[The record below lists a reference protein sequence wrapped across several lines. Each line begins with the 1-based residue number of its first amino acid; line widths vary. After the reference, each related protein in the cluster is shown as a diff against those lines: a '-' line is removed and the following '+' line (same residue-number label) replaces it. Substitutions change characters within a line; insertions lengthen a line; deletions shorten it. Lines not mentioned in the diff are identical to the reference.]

1 MAITTNNN
9 NEIGGKITQALGAG
23 SGVDIHNL
31 ATTLAETETM
41 PRINKVTEKK
51 AESTVAISG
60 YGVLKSSVSSLKTSF
75 EALKNKDTLLTKTI
89 KTNHE
94 DRIDAVIT
102 SQGDAP
108 SGIYQIRVTQLARPQ
123 ANELK
128 DNGSSFTALNQSLS
142 GSNFTI
148 TIKVPRT
155 AGSGTD
161 VVVTDHTPQGIID
174 AVNSISSTTGVT
186 ARAFNPASSGT
197 TFSIL
202 LEGSEGSDKTFEFS
216 STLTGGDAI
225 TGGTWN
231 DKTRDAQDLI
241 VEMNG
246 RADVRRQTN
255 SPTDLIPGVQT
266 TFMRYG
272 PTTDINLVISED
284 TSALDAKLNSMVE
297 AYNQFIT
304 LSDYLTGE
312 KDEDDELAGS
322 LGAEK
327 GTVNLIKSRIRGIIG
342 QTSESASN
350 GVSTL
355 RDLGIQTKLGGQI
368 SLNATTYATV
378 VRDKFSDVR
387 TMLTADLIDQDK
399 SDTRDH
405 GLALDITTVLDN
417 ITNDQGTI
425 TTKETNVTADVAR
438 YEEELIDLQER
449 LETIKQRYLR
459 QFVAMES
466 LVQRN
471 KSTGEYLT
479 GQFKAMENM
488 YSSK

>member
-1 MAITTNNN
+1 MAISTDNSD
-9 NEIGGKITQALGAG
+9 IGGKITRALNAG
-23 SGVDIHNL
+23 SGVDVHDL
-31 ATTLAETETM
+31 AKTLAETETM
-41 PRINKVTEKK
+41 PRINSITEKK

-60 YGVLKSSVSSLKTSF
+60 FGVLKSSVSSLKSSF
-75 EALKNKDTLLTKTI
+75 EALKNKDSLLTKTI

-94 DRIDAVIT
+94 DRVDAVIT

-108 SGIYQIRVTQLARPQ
+108 TGTYQIKVTQLARPQ

-128 DNGSSFTALNQSLS
+128 DNGNSFTALNQSLA

-155 AGSGTD
+155 AASGTD

-174 AVNSISSTTGVT
+174 AVNSITSTTGVT

-202 LEGSEGSDKTFEFS
+202 LEGSNGSDKTFEFS

-231 DKTRDAQDLI
+231 DKTRNATDLI

-246 RADVRRQTN
+246 RADIRRRTN

-266 TFMRYG
+266 TFKRWG

-284 TSALDAKLNSMVE
+284 TSALETKLNSMVE
-297 AYNQFIT
+297 SYNSFVQ
-304 LSDYLTGE
+304 LSDYLIGE
-312 KDEDDELAGS
+312 KNEDDELAGS
-322 LGAEK
+322 LGSEK
-327 GTVNLIKSRIRGIIG
+327 GTVNLIKNRIRSVLG
-342 QTSESASN
+342 QTSATASN

-355 RDLGIQTKLGGQI
+355 RDLGIQTNLGGEI
-368 SLNATTYATV
+368 SLNATTYAAV
-378 VRDKFSDVR
+378 VADKFSDVR
-387 TMLTADLIDQDK
+387 TMLTADMNDQDK
-399 SDTRDH
+399 SDTRAH

-425 TTKETNVTADVAR
+425 KAKETNTTSEVAR
-438 YEEELIDLQER
+438 YESQLVDLQER
-449 LETIKQRYLR
+449 LETVKQRYLR
-459 QFVAMES
+459 QFVAMET

>member
-1 MAITTNNN
+1 MAISTDNSD
-9 NEIGGKITQALGAG
+9 IGGKITRALNAG
-23 SGVDIHNL
+23 SGVDVHDL
-31 ATTLAETETM
+31 AKTLAETETM
-41 PRINKVTEKK
+41 PRINSITEKK

-60 YGVLKSSVSSLKTSF
+60 FGVLKSSVSSLKSSF
-75 EALKNKDTLLTKTI
+75 EALKNKDSLLTKTI

-94 DRIDAVIT
+94 DRVDAVIT

-108 SGIYQIRVTQLARPQ
+108 TGTYQIRVTQLARPQ

-128 DNGSSFTALNQSLS
+128 DNGNSFTALNQSLA

-155 AGSGTD
+155 AASGTD

-174 AVNSISSTTGVT
+174 AVNSITSTTGVT

-202 LEGSEGSDKTFEFS
+202 LEGSNGSDKTFEFS

-231 DKTRDAQDLI
+231 DKTRNATDLI

-246 RADVRRQTN
+246 RADIRRRTN

-266 TFMRYG
+266 TFKRWG

-284 TSALDAKLNSMVE
+284 TSALETKLNSMVE
-297 AYNQFIT
+297 SYNSFVQ
-304 LSDYLTGE
+304 LSDYLIGE
-312 KDEDDELAGS
+312 KNEDDELAGS
-322 LGAEK
+322 LGSEK
-327 GTVNLIKSRIRGIIG
+327 GTVNLIKNRIRSVLG
-342 QTSESASN
+342 QTSATASN

-355 RDLGIQTKLGGQI
+355 RDLGIQTNLGGEI
-368 SLNATTYATV
+368 SLNATTYAAV
-378 VRDKFSDVR
+378 VVDKFSDVR
-387 TMLTADLIDQDK
+387 TMLTADMNDQDK
-399 SDTRDH
+399 SDTRAH

-425 TTKETNVTADVAR
+425 KAKETNTTSEVAR
-438 YEEELIDLQER
+438 YESQLVDLQER
-449 LETIKQRYLR
+449 LETVKQRYLR
-459 QFVAMES
+459 QFVAMET

>member
-1 MAITTNNN
+1 MAISTDNSD
-9 NEIGGKITQALGAG
+9 IGGKITRALNAG
-23 SGVDIHNL
+23 SGVDVHDL
-31 ATTLAETETM
+31 AKTLAETETM
-41 PRINKVTEKK
+41 PRINSITEKK

-60 YGVLKSSVSSLKTSF
+60 FGVLKSSVSSLKSSF
-75 EALKNKDTLLTKTI
+75 EALKNKDSLLTKTI

-94 DRIDAVIT
+94 DRVDAVIT

-108 SGIYQIRVTQLARPQ
+108 TGTYQIRVTQLARPQ

-128 DNGSSFTALNQSLS
+128 DNGNSFTALNQSLA

-155 AGSGTD
+155 AASGTD

-174 AVNSISSTTGVT
+174 AVNSITSTTGVT

-202 LEGSEGSDKTFEFS
+202 LEGSNGSDKTFEFS

-231 DKTRDAQDLI
+231 DKTRNATDLI

-246 RADVRRQTN
+246 RADIRRRTN

-266 TFMRYG
+266 TFKRWG

-284 TSALDAKLNSMVE
+284 TSALETKLNSMVE
-297 AYNQFIT
+297 SYNAFVQ
-304 LSDYLTGE
+304 LSDYLIGE
-312 KDEDDELAGS
+312 KNEDDELAGS
-322 LGAEK
+322 LGSEK
-327 GTVNLIKSRIRGIIG
+327 GTVNLIKNRIRSVLG
-342 QTSESASN
+342 QTSATASN

-355 RDLGIQTKLGGQI
+355 RDLGIQTNLGGEI
-368 SLNATTYATV
+368 SLNATTYAAV
-378 VRDKFSDVR
+378 VADKFSDVR
-387 TMLTADLIDQDK
+387 TMLTADMNDQDK
-399 SDTRDH
+399 SDTRAH

-425 TTKETNVTADVAR
+425 KAKETNTTSEVAR
-438 YEEELIDLQER
+438 YESQLVDLQER
-449 LETIKQRYLR
+449 LETVKQRYLR
-459 QFVAMES
+459 QFVAMET

>member
-1 MAITTNNN
+1 MAISTDNSD
-9 NEIGGKITQALGAG
+9 IGGKITRALNAG
-23 SGVDIHNL
+23 SGVDVHDL
-31 ATTLAETETM
+31 AKTLAETETM
-41 PRINKVTEKK
+41 PRINSITEKK

-60 YGVLKSSVSSLKTSF
+60 FGVLKSSVSSLKTSF
-75 EALKNKDTLLTKTI
+75 EALKNKDSLLTKTI

-94 DRIDAVIT
+94 DRVDAVIT

-108 SGIYQIRVTQLARPQ
+108 TGTYQIKVTQLARPQ

-128 DNGSSFTALNQSLS
+128 DNGNSFTALNQSLA

-155 AGSGTD
+155 AASGTD

-174 AVNSISSTTGVT
+174 AVNSITSTTGVT

-202 LEGSEGSDKTFEFS
+202 LEGSNGSDKTFEFS

-231 DKTRDAQDLI
+231 DKTRNAQDLI

-246 RADVRRQTN
+246 RADIRRRTN

-266 TFMRYG
+266 TFKRWG
-272 PTTDINLVISED
+272 PSTDINLVISED
-284 TSALDAKLNSMVE
+284 TSALETKLNSMVE
-297 AYNQFIT
+297 SYNAFVQ
-304 LSDYLTGE
+304 LSDYLIGE
-312 KDEDDELAGS
+312 KNEDDELAGS
-322 LGAEK
+322 LGSEK
-327 GTVNLIKSRIRGIIG
+327 GTVNLIKNRIRSVLG
-342 QTSESASN
+342 QTSATASN

-355 RDLGIQTKLGGQI
+355 RDLGIQTNLGGEI
-368 SLNATTYATV
+368 SLNATTYAAV
-378 VRDKFSDVR
+378 VADKFSDVR
-387 TMLTADLIDQDK
+387 TMLTADMNDQDK
-399 SDTRDH
+399 SDTRAH

-425 TTKETNVTADVAR
+425 KAKETNTTSEVAR
-438 YEEELIDLQER
+438 YESQLVDLQER
-449 LETIKQRYLR
+449 LETVKQRYLR
-459 QFVAMES
+459 QFVAMET

>member
-1 MAITTNNN
+1 MAISTDNSD
-9 NEIGGKITQALGAG
+9 IGGKITRALNAG
-23 SGVDIHNL
+23 SGVDVHDL
-31 ATTLAETETM
+31 AKTLAETETM
-41 PRINKVTEKK
+41 PRINSITEKK

-60 YGVLKSSVSSLKTSF
+60 FGVLKSSVSSLKTSF
-75 EALKNKDTLLTKTI
+75 EALKNKDSLLTKTI

-94 DRIDAVIT
+94 DRVDAVIT

-108 SGIYQIRVTQLARPQ
+108 TGTYQIRVTQLARPQ

-128 DNGSSFTALNQSLS
+128 DNGNSFTALNQSLA

-155 AGSGTD
+155 AASGTD

-174 AVNSISSTTGVT
+174 AVNSITSTTGVT

-202 LEGSEGSDKTFEFS
+202 LEGSNGSDKTFEFS

-231 DKTRDAQDLI
+231 DKTRNATDLI

-246 RADVRRQTN
+246 RADIRRRTN

-266 TFMRYG
+266 TFKRWG

-284 TSALDAKLNSMVE
+284 TSALETKLNSMVE
-297 AYNQFIT
+297 SYNSFVQ
-304 LSDYLTGE
+304 LSDYLIGE
-312 KDEDDELAGS
+312 KNEDDELAGS
-322 LGAEK
+322 LGSEK
-327 GTVNLIKSRIRGIIG
+327 GTVNLIKNRIRSVLG
-342 QTSESASN
+342 QTSATASN

-355 RDLGIQTKLGGQI
+355 RDLGIQTNLGGEI
-368 SLNATTYATV
+368 SLNATTYAAV
-378 VRDKFSDVR
+378 VADKFSDVR
-387 TMLTADLIDQDK
+387 TMLTADMNDQDK
-399 SDTRDH
+399 SDTRAH

-425 TTKETNVTADVAR
+425 KAKETNTTSEVAR
-438 YEEELIDLQER
+438 YESQLVDLQER
-449 LETIKQRYLR
+449 LETVKQRYLR
-459 QFVAMES
+459 QFVAMET

>member
-1 MAITTNNN
+1 MAISTDNSD
-9 NEIGGKITQALGAG
+9 IGGKITRALNAG
-23 SGVDIHNL
+23 SGVDVHDL
-31 ATTLAETETM
+31 AKTLAETETM
-41 PRINKVTEKK
+41 PRINSITEKK

-60 YGVLKSSVSSLKTSF
+60 FGVLKSSVSSLKSSF
-75 EALKNKDTLLTKTI
+75 EALKNKDSLLTKTI

-94 DRIDAVIT
+94 DRVDAVIT

-108 SGIYQIRVTQLARPQ
+108 TGTYQIRVTQLARPQ

-128 DNGSSFTALNQSLS
+128 DNGNSFTALNQSLA

-155 AGSGTD
+155 AASGTD

-174 AVNSISSTTGVT
+174 AVNSITSTTGVT

-202 LEGSEGSDKTFEFS
+202 LEGSNGSDKTFEFS

-231 DKTRDAQDLI
+231 DKTRNATDLI

-246 RADVRRQTN
+246 RADIRRRTN

-266 TFMRYG
+266 TFKRWG

-284 TSALDAKLNSMVE
+284 TSALETKLNSMVE
-297 AYNQFIT
+297 SYNSFVQ
-304 LSDYLTGE
+304 LSDYLIGE
-312 KDEDDELAGS
+312 KNEDDELAGS
-322 LGAEK
+322 LGSEK
-327 GTVNLIKSRIRGIIG
+327 GTVNLIKNRIRSVLG
-342 QTSESASN
+342 QTSATASN

-355 RDLGIQTKLGGQI
+355 RHLGIQTNLGGEI
-368 SLNATTYATV
+368 SLNATTYAAV
-378 VRDKFSDVR
+378 VADKFSDVR
-387 TMLTADLIDQDK
+387 TMLTADMNDQDK
-399 SDTRDH
+399 SDTRAH

-425 TTKETNVTADVAR
+425 KAKETNTTSEVAR
-438 YEEELIDLQER
+438 YESQLVDLQER
-449 LETIKQRYLR
+449 LETVKQRYLR
-459 QFVAMES
+459 QFVAMET

>member
-1 MAITTNNN
+1 MAISTDNSD
-9 NEIGGKITQALGAG
+9 IGGKITRALNSG
-23 SGVDIHNL
+23 SGVDVHDL
-31 ATTLAETETM
+31 AKTLAETETM
-41 PRINKVTEKK
+41 PRINSITEKK

-60 YGVLKSSVSSLKTSF
+60 FGVLKSSVSSLKTSF
-75 EALKNKDTLLTKTI
+75 EALKNKDSLLTKTI

-94 DRIDAVIT
+94 DRVDAVIT

-108 SGIYQIRVTQLARPQ
+108 TGTYQIKVTQLARPQ

-128 DNGSSFTALNQSLS
+128 DNGNSFTALNQSLA

-155 AGSGTD
+155 AASGTD

-174 AVNSISSTTGVT
+174 AVNSITSTTGVT

-202 LEGSEGSDKTFEFS
+202 LEGSNGSDKTFEFS

-231 DKTRDAQDLI
+231 DKTRNAQDLI

-246 RADVRRQTN
+246 RADIRRRTN

-266 TFMRYG
+266 TFKRWG
-272 PTTDINLVISED
+272 PSTDINLVISED
-284 TSALDAKLNSMVE
+284 TSALETKLNSMVE
-297 AYNQFIT
+297 SYNAFVQ
-304 LSDYLTGE
+304 LSDYLIGE
-312 KDEDDELAGS
+312 KNEDDELAGS
-322 LGAEK
+322 LGSEK
-327 GTVNLIKSRIRGIIG
+327 GTVNLIKNRIRSVLG
-342 QTSESASN
+342 QTSATASN

-355 RDLGIQTKLGGQI
+355 RHLGIQTNLGGEI
-368 SLNATTYATV
+368 SLNATTYAAV
-378 VRDKFSDVR
+378 VADKFSDVR
-387 TMLTADLIDQDK
+387 TMLTADMNDQDK
-399 SDTRDH
+399 SDTRAH

-425 TTKETNVTADVAR
+425 KAKETNTTSEVAR
-438 YEEELIDLQER
+438 YESQLVDLQER
-449 LETIKQRYLR
+449 LETVKQRYLR
-459 QFVAMES
+459 QFVAMET

>member
-1 MAITTNNN
+1 MAISTDNSD
-9 NEIGGKITQALGAG
+9 IGGKITRALNAG
-23 SGVDIHNL
+23 SGVDVHDL
-31 ATTLAETETM
+31 AKTLAETETM
-41 PRINKVTEKK
+41 PQINSITEKK

-60 YGVLKSSVSSLKTSF
+60 FGVLKSSVSSLKTSF
-75 EALKNKDTLLTKTI
+75 EALKNKDSLLTKTI

-94 DRIDAVIT
+94 DRVDAVIT

-108 SGIYQIRVTQLARPQ
+108 TGTYQIRVTQLARPQ

-128 DNGSSFTALNQSLS
+128 DNGNSFTALNQSLA

-155 AGSGTD
+155 AASGTD

-174 AVNSISSTTGVT
+174 AVNSITSTTGVT

-202 LEGSEGSDKTFEFS
+202 LEGSNGSDKTFEFS

-231 DKTRDAQDLI
+231 DKTRNAQDLI

-246 RADVRRQTN
+246 RADIRRRTN

-266 TFMRYG
+266 TFKRWG

-284 TSALDAKLNSMVE
+284 TSALETKLNSMVE
-297 AYNQFIT
+297 SYNSFVQ
-304 LSDYLTGE
+304 LSDYLIGE
-312 KDEDDELAGS
+312 KNEDDELAGS
-322 LGAEK
+322 LGSEK
-327 GTVNLIKSRIRGIIG
+327 GTVNLIKNRIRSVLG
-342 QTSESASN
+342 QTSATASN

-355 RDLGIQTKLGGQI
+355 RDLGIQTNLGGEI
-368 SLNATTYATV
+368 SLNATTYAAV
-378 VRDKFSDVR
+378 VVDKFSDVR
-387 TMLTADLIDQDK
+387 TMLTADMNDQDK
-399 SDTRDH
+399 SDTRAH

-425 TTKETNVTADVAR
+425 KAKETNTTSEVAR
-438 YEEELIDLQER
+438 YESQLVDLQER
-449 LETIKQRYLR
+449 LETVKQRYLR
-459 QFVAMES
+459 QFVAMET

>member
-1 MAITTNNN
+1 MAISTDNSD
-9 NEIGGKITQALGAG
+9 IGGKITRALNSG
-23 SGVDIHNL
+23 SGVDVHDL
-31 ATTLAETETM
+31 AKTLAETETM
-41 PRINKVTEKK
+41 PRINSITEKK

-60 YGVLKSSVSSLKTSF
+60 FGVLKSSVSSLKTSF
-75 EALKNKDTLLTKTI
+75 EALKNKDSLLTKTI

-94 DRIDAVIT
+94 DRVDAVIT

-108 SGIYQIRVTQLARPQ
+108 TGTYQIKVTQLARPQ

-128 DNGSSFTALNQSLS
+128 DNGNSFTALNQSLA

-155 AGSGTD
+155 AASGTD

-174 AVNSISSTTGVT
+174 AVNSITSTTGVT

-202 LEGSEGSDKTFEFS
+202 LEGSNGSDKTFEFS

-231 DKTRDAQDLI
+231 DKTRNAQDLI

-246 RADVRRQTN
+246 RADIRRRTN

-266 TFMRYG
+266 TFKRCG

-284 TSALDAKLNSMVE
+284 TSALETKLNSMVE
-297 AYNQFIT
+297 SYNAFVQ
-304 LSDYLTGE
+304 LSDYLIGE
-312 KDEDDELAGS
+312 KNEDDELAGS
-322 LGAEK
+322 LGSEK
-327 GTVNLIKSRIRGIIG
+327 GTVNLIKNRIRSVLG
-342 QTSESASN
+342 QTSATASN

-355 RDLGIQTKLGGQI
+355 RHLGIQTNLGGEI
-368 SLNATTYATV
+368 SLNATTYAAV
-378 VRDKFSDVR
+378 VADKFSDVR
-387 TMLTADLIDQDK
+387 TMLTADMNDQDK
-399 SDTRDH
+399 SDTRAH

-425 TTKETNVTADVAR
+425 KAKETNTTSEVAR
-438 YEEELIDLQER
+438 YESQLVDLQER
-449 LETIKQRYLR
+449 LETVKQRYLR
-459 QFVAMES
+459 QFVAMET

>member
-41 PRINKVTEKK
+41 PRINSVTEKK

-75 EALKNKDTLLTKTI
+75 EALKNKDGLLTKSVKI
-89 KTNHE
+89 DKE
-94 DRIDAVIT
+94 DRLDAVIT
-102 SQGDAP
+102 SQSDAKA
-108 SGIYQIRVTQLARPQ
+108 GIYAFRVTQMARPQ
-123 ANELK
+123 MNEVK

-148 TIKVPRT
+148 TIKVPRN
-155 AGSGTD
+155 AASGTD

-174 AVNSISSTTGVT
+174 AVNSISSTTGVN
-186 ARAFNPASSGT
+186 ARAFNPEVSGT
-197 TFSIL
+197 TFNIL
-202 LEGSEGSDKTFEFS
+202 LEGSNGAAKSFDFS
-216 STLTGGDAI
+216 STLSGSDALTGGD
-225 TGGTWN
+225 WD
-231 DKTRDAQDLI
+231 DKTRGAQDLI
-241 VEMNG
+241 VQMNG
-246 RADVRRQTN
+246 RADIKRQTN
-255 SPTDLIPGVQT
+255 SPSDLIPGVQT
-266 TFMRYG
+266 TFKRYG
-272 PTTDINLVISED
+272 PTTDINIVISED
-284 TSALDAKLNSMVE
+284 TKTLETKLNSMVE
-297 AYNQFIT
+297 SYNQFIT
-304 LSDYLTGE
+304 LSDYLTGD

-322 LGAEK
+322 LGSEK
-327 GTVNLIKSRIRGIIG
+327 GTVNLIKNRIRGIIG

-425 TTKETNVTADVAR
+425 KTKETNVTADVAR
-438 YEEELIDLQER
+438 YEKELTDLQER

>member
-1 MAITTNNN
+1 MAISTDNSD
-9 NEIGGKITQALGAG
+9 IGGKITRALNAG
-23 SGVDIHNL
+23 SGVDVHDL
-31 ATTLAETETM
+31 AKTLAETETM
-41 PRINKVTEKK
+41 PRINSITEKK

-60 YGVLKSSVSSLKTSF
+60 FGVLKSSVSSLKSSF
-75 EALKNKDTLLTKTI
+75 EALKNKDSLLTKTI

-94 DRIDAVIT
+94 DRVDAVIT

-108 SGIYQIRVTQLARPQ
+108 TGTYQIRVTQLARPQ

-128 DNGSSFTALNQSLS
+128 DNGNSFTALNQSLA

-155 AGSGTD
+155 AASGTD

-174 AVNSISSTTGVT
+174 AVNSITSTTGVT

-202 LEGSEGSDKTFEFS
+202 LEGSNGSDKTFEFS

-231 DKTRDAQDLI
+231 DKTRNATDLI

-246 RADVRRQTN
+246 RADIRRRTN

-266 TFMRYG
+266 TFKRWG

-284 TSALDAKLNSMVE
+284 TSALETKLNSMVE
-297 AYNQFIT
+297 SYNSFVQ
-304 LSDYLTGE
+304 LSDYLIGE
-312 KDEDDELAGS
+312 KNEDDELAGS
-322 LGAEK
+322 LGSEK
-327 GTVNLIKSRIRGIIG
+327 GTVNLIKNRIRSVLG
-342 QTSESASN
+342 QTSATASN

-355 RDLGIQTKLGGQI
+355 RDLGIQTNLGGEI
-368 SLNATTYATV
+368 SLNATTYAAV
-378 VRDKFSDVR
+378 VADKFSDVR
-387 TMLTADLIDQDK
+387 TMLTADMNDQDK
-399 SDTRDH
+399 SDTRAH

-425 TTKETNVTADVAR
+425 KAKETNTTSEVAR
-438 YEEELIDLQER
+438 YESQLVDLQER
-449 LETIKQRYLR
+449 LETVKQRYLR
-459 QFVAMES
+459 QFVAMET